1 MDLIPK
7 ELERVR
13 TAIKIRYGQWPK
25 DRLRLCGLEMILNL
39 IYFQI
44 YIFIYICIYNYTY
57 IHTHIY
63 NYIFMYKDNVI
74 YLQDSPCV

>member
-13 TAIKIRYGQWPK
+13 NAIKIRYGQWPK

-39 IYFQI
+39 NEFD
-44 YIFIYICIYNYTY
+44 IFSY
-57 IHTHIY
+57 
-63 NYIFMYKDNVI
+63 MYKDNVI